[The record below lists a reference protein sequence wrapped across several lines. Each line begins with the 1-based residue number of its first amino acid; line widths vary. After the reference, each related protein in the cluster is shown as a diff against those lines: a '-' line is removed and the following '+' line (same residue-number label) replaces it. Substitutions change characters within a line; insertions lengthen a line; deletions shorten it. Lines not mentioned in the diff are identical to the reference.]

1 MGINDHTTNKLT
13 SYYNSFLLKEQ
24 DNHREKYKEFE
35 GWFSASTAGSCYR
48 KQYFNVN
55 GYEGTQP
62 DEKSLRL
69 MRLGTL
75 VHKDIADALENYREY
90 IESKE
95 GWKDAESRPSIKL
108 FVERQVKLEEYN
120 LVGHLDYA
128 IYDEE
133 LGTLEVSDIKTAH
146 SYKWKML
153 FGRNPDKNPSVN
165 YYLQVATY
173 ADALAQELGVEM
185 HNINLSLTWY
195 KKDDSSIRAQKIDNS
210 WIWEAREYWK
220 ELNIA
225 LADDK
230 EPTVGDNNTPVYD
243 WECKYCPYH
252 NIHCKGI

>member
-1 MGINDHTTNKLT
+1 MGINDHTTNQLI
-13 SYYNSFLLKEQ
+13 YNYNSFLLKEQ

-35 GWFSASTAGSCYR
+35 GWFSASTAGSCFR

-55 GYEGTQP
+55 GYEGTPP

-75 VHKDIADALENYREY
+75 VHKDIADAFETYRED
-90 IESKE
+90 IESKPGVE
-95 GWKDAESRPSIKL
+95 L

-120 LVGHLDYA
+120 IVGHLDLA
-128 IYDEE
+128 ILDQVD
-133 LGTLEVSDIKTAH
+133 GKLEITDVKTAH

-153 FGRNPDKNPSVN
+153 FGRNPDRNPSVN

-173 ADALAQELGVEM
+173 AAALADEY
-185 HNINLSLTWY
+185 NINTEDISLSLTWY
-195 KKDDSSIRAQKIDNS
+195 KKDDSSIRAQSIDYS
-210 WIWEAREYWK
+210 WIEEAMQYWK
-220 ELNIA
+220 ELNMA

-230 EPTVGDNNTPVYD
+230 EPTVGDNNTPIYD

-252 NIHCKGI
+252 KTHCEGI

>member
-1 MGINDHTTNKLT
+1 MGINDHTTNQLI
-13 SYYNSFLLKEQ
+13 YNYNSFLLKEQ
-24 DNHREKYKEFE
+24 DNHKEKYKEFE
-35 GWFSASTAGSCYR
+35 GWFSASTAGSCFR

-55 GYEGTQP
+55 GYEGTPP

-75 VHKDIADALENYREY
+75 VHKDIADAFESYRED
-90 IESKE
+90 IESKPGVE
-95 GWKDAESRPSIKL
+95 L

-120 LVGHLDYA
+120 IVGHLDLA
-128 IYDEE
+128 ILDKVS
-133 LGTLEVSDIKTAH
+133 GKLEVTDVKTAH

-153 FGRNPDKNPSVN
+153 FGRNPDRNPSVN
-165 YYLQVATY
+165 YYLQVGTY
-173 ADALAQELGVEM
+173 AAALANEFDI
-185 HNINLSLTWY
+185 NIEDISLSLTWY

-252 NIHCKGI
+252 KTHCEGI